1 MNMQFLYQ
9 SEQREVVSAGYGDV
23 NGDGIEDYVFLTAI
37 SPRDTSSSYVEQIR
51 LNIEDG
57 ATGKVY
63 TILLDQEGDAGY
75 QPTIFLGDFTGD
87 GVMNILITID
97 SGGSGALTYD
107 YVFSFVNNQSVKMF
121 DFNAYNEKN
130 EYAVTYLNYYKVRI
144 ESAVTGQSFLLTIRD
159 RGEDYLSQIY
169 DEDETLRGPV
179 AGMFDEVSGFYP
191 VDMDYNGVY
200 EIQAY
205 QQISGLY
212 HADSFGYIIN
222 TLQWD
227 GEKFVISQQWFA
239 MFGESEES

>member
-144 ESAVTGQSFLLTIRD
+144 ESAVTGQAFLLTIRD

>member
-1 MNMQFLYQ
+1 MNMQFPYQ
-9 SEQREVVSAGYGDV
+9 TRQREVVSAAFGDV
-23 NGDGIEDYVFLTAI
+23 NGDGIEDYVFLTAV
-37 SPRDTSSSYVEQIR
+37 SPSNTSSPYVEQIR

-75 QPTIFLGDFTGD
+75 QPTLFLGDFTGD

-130 EYAVTYLNYYKVRI
+130 EYAVTFLNYYKVRI
-144 ESAVTGQSFLLTIRD
+144 ESAVTGQAFLLTIRH

-179 AGMFDEVSGFYP
+179 AGMFDGVSGFYP
-191 VDMDYNGVY
+191 VDMDYDGVY

-212 HADSFGYIIN
+212 HADSFGYIVN
-222 TLQWD
+222 TLRWD
-227 GEKFVISQQWFA
+227 GEKFAISQQWFA